1 MTSILTNARALTAL
15 RTLGAAGDGLDTA
28 NRRVS
33 TGARIGGA
41 ADGAAYW
48 SIATTLK
55 ADNASLDALTDAI
68 GLDKTTVD
76 AAALGLT
83 RTVDQLRII
92 SQALVSAQG
101 EQADRAKIQLNIANA
116 QRAMRS
122 IAESSAVG
130 GSNWLSVQSDAPGT
144 VATRHLVMAY
154 SRRDGTANLTRSAL
168 DASQFVLF
176 DAKARLDPPD
186 WAEASSAPALGTL
199 AATAGA
205 IAARANPTIV
215 GGYTVSI
222 FDSPTHTHV
231 NGLLDTGYLIGGVP
245 ASLSGLEASFSV
257 ATIDVSQRHVNRGMI
272 EAYARVVDA
281 TLQKVMDGAALLGS
295 TSTLL
300 TAQRDFARQM
310 TAINGNAIGALVD
323 ADIEVESTRLR
334 ALQAQQMLGLRALSI
349 ANAAPDTVLTLFN

>member
-33 TGARIGGA
+33 TGARIGSA

-55 ADNASLDALTDAI
+55 ADNASLDALKDAI
-68 GLDKTTVD
+68 GLDKTAVD

-101 EQADRAKIQLNIANA
+101 EQADRAKIQLDIGNA
-116 QRAMRS
+116 QRVMRS

-144 VATRHLVMAY
+144 FATRHLVMAY
-154 SRRDGTANLTRSAL
+154 SRRDGTAHLTRSAL

-176 DAKARLDPPD
+176 DAKARIDPPD
-186 WAEASSAPALGTL
+186 WAEVSAAPALGTL
-199 AATAGA
+199 AATTAA

-215 GGYTVSI
+215 GGYTVST
-222 FDSPTHTHV
+222 FDAPGHTHV
-231 NGLLDTGYLIGGVP
+231 NGLLDTGYRIDGVP
-245 ASLSGLEASFSV
+245 ALTPVQTSFSV
-257 ATIDVSQRHVNRGMI
+257 ATIDVSQGHVNRGMI

-310 TAINGNAIGALVD
+310 TAINGNAIGILVD

-349 ANAAPDTVLTLFN
+349 ANAAPDTVLALFN